1 MSDKSFFDMSGK
13 QGMAFGFLAGIVVT
27 GIIGFGVMSLSGKS
41 IGDGAVTKTTGN
53 TNVAPT
59 PTPTPTPTPDA
70 GGDFSKVPKVT
81 NDDYIRGDKNAKVTM
96 IEYSDFQCPFCQRH
110 VPTLDKILAD
120 YKGKVRLI
128 YRHFPL
134 TSIHPNAQKSAE
146 AAECAGEQGKFWEMH
161 DKLFENQT
169 ALQVD
174 NLKQYA
180 KDLGLNTSQFN
191 SCLDDG
197 KYASKVN
204 KQASEAQASGI
215 TGTPGT
221 WVGDQ
226 LVKGAY
232 PYDTFKQLVDAQLK

>member
-1 MSDKSFFDMSGK
+1 MPDKSFFDMSGK
-13 QGMAFGFLAGIVVT
+13 QGMAFGFLAGIIIT
-27 GIIGFGVMSLSGKS
+27 GLVGFGVMLSGNVPS
-41 IGDGAVTKTTGN
+41 GGSTARINTN

-59 PTPTPTPTPDA
+59 PTPTPTAAPTD
-70 GGDFSKVPKVT
+70 DFSKVPKVT
-81 NDDYIRGDKNAKVTM
+81 NDDHIRGDKNAKITM

-110 VPTLDKILAD
+110 LPTLDQVLTD

-146 AAECAGEQGKFWEMH
+146 ASECAGDQDKFWEMH
-161 DKLFENQT
+161 DKLFANQT
-169 ALQVD
+169 ALQIE

-180 KDLGLNTSQFN
+180 KDLGLNTSQFD
-191 SCLDDG
+191 SCLDTG

-204 KQASEAQASGI
+204 QQATEAQNSGI

-232 PYDTFKQLVDAQLK
+232 PFDTFKQIIDAQL

>member
-1 MSDKSFFDMSGK
+1 MSEKSFFDMSGK
-13 QGMAFGFLAGIVVT
+13 QGMAFGLLAGIALMSIVGVAMVMAGKMPT
-27 GIIGFGVMSLSGKS
+27 GSGS
-41 IGDGAVTKTTGN
+41 PSARTN

-59 PTPTPTPTPDA
+59 PTPTPTPTPEPS
-70 GGDFSKVPKVT
+70 GDFSKVSAVT
-81 NDDYIRGDKNAKVTM
+81 DADYIRGDKNAKITM

-110 VPTLDKILAD
+110 LPTLDRILAD
-120 YKGKVRLI
+120 YKGKVRLV

-134 TSIHPNAQKSAE
+134 NSIHPQAQKAAE
-146 AAECAGEQGKFWEMH
+146 ASECAGEQGKFWEMH

-169 ALQVD
+169 ALQID

-191 SCLDDG
+191 NCLDTS
-197 KYASKVN
+197 KFASKVN
-204 KQASEAQASGI
+204 QQATEAQNSGI

-232 PYDTFKQLVDAQLK
+232 PYDTFKQIIDAL